1 MQAYIVR
8 RLLALVP
15 TLFFASLIVFVTVRL
30 IPGSVI
36 DLMLSQNDIS
46 ADKFSRDQLIAA
58 LGLDKPMWEQYARW
72 MGGILLAGDFGRSLW
87 HNTPVAELLMARL
100 PVTFQLGAMALVVAL
115 IVAIPIGAYSA
126 MRQDTA
132 GDYVG
137 RSFSILMLAIPSFW
151 LGTMVMVFPSIWWG
165 WSPELKFVPFRQ
177 NPLQNLSQMIIP
189 AIILG
194 TSLSAVTMR
203 LTRTMMLEVLR
214 QDYIRTAWAKGLSER
229 LVVAR
234 HALRNALIPVV
245 TLIGLQAPLLIGGA
259 VIMEQIFVIPGM
271 GLLLLD
277 AVNQRDY
284 PIITGVFL
292 IVGVAVMVINLLVDL
307 SYGLLDPK
315 VRYR

>member
-1 MQAYIVR
+1 MQAYILR
-8 RLLALVP
+8 RLLALIP
-15 TLFFASLIVFVTVRL
+15 TMFFASLIVFVTVRL
-30 IPGSVI
+30 IPGDII
-36 DLMLSQNDIS
+36 DMMLSQNDIA
-46 ADKFSRDQLIAA
+46 ADKFSRDQLVAA
-58 LGLDKPMWEQYARW
+58 LGLDKPIWTQYTHW
-72 MGGILLAGDFGRSLW
+72 LGNILLAGDFGRSLW
-87 HNTPVAELLMARL
+87 QNTPVSELLMARL

-115 IVAIPIGAYSA
+115 LVAIPIGAYSA

-132 GDYVG
+132 GDYLG
-137 RSFSILMLAIPSFW
+137 RSFSILMLAVPGFW
-151 LGTMVMVFPSIWWG
+151 MGTMVMVFPSIWWG
-165 WSPELKFVPFRQ
+165 WSPDVKFMPFAQDPIHNLK
-177 NPLQNLSQMIIP
+177 QMIIP

-214 QDYIRTAWAKGLSER
+214 QDYIRTAWAKGLPEK

-234 HALRNALIPVV
+234 HALKNALIPVV
-245 TLIGLQAPLLIGGA
+245 TLIGLQAPLLLGGA

-292 IVGVAVMVINLLVDL
+292 VVGIAVMLINLLVDL
-307 SYGLLDPK
+307 SYGFLDPK